1 MAHRLLISFLS
12 VLLAAPAFGWDVTV
26 AWDPNPPEE
35 RVVGYVVSYGRV
47 SRHDPAFSG
56 YDQEMD
62 VPGTAVSLE
71 FGDDTG
77 GVYLAVSAYNESG
90 LRSDYSVEL
99 RADRE
104 GGLGET
110 PTDDSGGGTEDAAG
124 SSPTRSSGGG
134 GGCFL
139 QTLLPR

>member
-1 MAHRLLISFLS
+1 MAHRSLILFLS

-35 RVVGYVVSYGRV
+35 KVVGYVVSYGGV

-56 YDQEMD
+56 YGHEVN

-110 PTDDSGGGTEDAAG
+110 PTDDSGGGTDGAADGG
-124 SSPTRSSGGG
+124 SSRSSGGG

-139 QTLLPR
+139 QTLFSR